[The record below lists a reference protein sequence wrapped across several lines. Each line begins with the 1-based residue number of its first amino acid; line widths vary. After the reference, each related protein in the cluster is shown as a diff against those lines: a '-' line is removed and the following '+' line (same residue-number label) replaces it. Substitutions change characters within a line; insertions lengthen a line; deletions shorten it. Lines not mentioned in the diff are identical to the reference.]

1 MYGKNASNY
10 SFADEIRTVLET
22 LLIVFIVLKVN
33 NLVAWSWWVV
43 LTPLWVSLGLVI
55 IGILGIIVLKL
66 IEKWELF

>member
-1 MYGKNASNY
+1 MYGRKSDNY

-66 IEKWELF
+66 IDKWG

>member
-33 NLVAWSWWVV
+33 NLVAWSWWLV
-43 LTPLWVSLGLVI
+43 LIPLWISLGLVI
-55 IGILGIIVLKL
+55 IGILGIIMLKL
-66 IEKWELF
+66 IEKWGLF

>member
-22 LLIVFIVLKVN
+22 LLIVFIVLKAN
-33 NLVAWSWWVV
+33 NLVEWSWWAV
-43 LTPLWVSLGLVI
+43 LTPLWISLGLVI

-66 IEKWELF
+66 IEKWG